1 MKMKM
6 KLLIIIASVAIII
19 GCAYFNSLK
28 EGISLKEGL
37 TNNKHI
43 VLIGDSIL
51 NNSAYVAKN
60 KSVPELLKSKMKSK
74 DVTNVAQD
82 GATIADLYGQL
93 DKVPLDLNSP
103 DTSVFISTGGN
114 DILNKKIK
122 LNDSKLTKLVDNYM
136 AFLKA
141 LRVKLGSAK
150 IHVINLYLPS
160 NPRYESYKLTVDK
173 WNTSL
178 NERSNTVGELYNVV
192 DIHSKLN
199 SAGDFV
205 YDIEPS
211 ETGSVKIADAIYSN
225 R

>member
-6 KLLIIIASVAIII
+6 KILIIIVSVAIII

-28 EGISLKEGL
+28 EGL
-37 TNNKHI
+37 TNNNKHI

-74 DVTNVAQD
+74 STVTNVAQD
-82 GATIADLYGQL
+82 GATVADLYTQL

-103 DTSVFISTGGN
+103 DTSVFISAGGN

-122 LNDSKLTKLVDNYM
+122 LNSAKLTKLVDNYM

-160 NPRYESYKLTVDK
+160 NPRYESYKQTVDK
-173 WNTSL
+173 WNTLL